1 MGSIDRYIFRTT
13 LASFALVLVS
23 LTGVIWITQALR
35 GIDLMTSQGQTIV
48 TFLGITSLVI
58 PALVLIIA
66 PIALMIAI
74 SHTLNKLATDSE
86 IIVMNAAGFSPF
98 RLFRPFFFAT
108 CVVAAVVA
116 FIGAYLAPDGMRRIK
131 QWDAE
136 ITADVLTNILQ
147 PGRFAQLDQNLTIRI
162 RERLPGGV
170 LAGIFVDD
178 RRDPKERI
186 TIIADHGT
194 VLKNESGSYLV
205 LEDGNLERFE
215 AGKRDPALVAFGRY
229 AFDMS
234 KFSNRGRDVALGI
247 RERYLWEL
255 FSPAENDPVY
265 KQLSG
270 QFFAELHD
278 RLMSPLYPFAF
289 AVLTFAFLG
298 TPRTTRQSRN
308 FSIGGS
314 IVAVFGLRMAG
325 FACSVMTV
333 KTPADGARPV
343 CDAVRRDR
351 HRAVDDRRRRRGG
364 TAGGADGSHQQI
376 QRPPCAAVQTARHS
390 MSMMTNTL
398 GRYFAGRFLV
408 SAVGV
413 FASIFVLLVLVD
425 YIEMVRK
432 TSGLASASA
441 FTVAQTSL
449 YRVPQLLEK
458 LMPFCVLIGAMTCY
472 LALSRR
478 LELVVARAAG
488 VSAWQFISPALGSA
502 IILGALATTAY
513 NPMSANLRELSKRME
528 AELFGS
534 APGGG
539 IQDASGFWL
548 NQINS
553 DGQSIINAA
562 RSEQQG
568 ARLTG
573 LTVFRFD
580 TDLQFKERIEARE
593 ATLEEGRWA
602 FKSVRRYS
610 LDKPPIDQESYYLTT
625 TLTPAQ
631 VRNSFS
637 TPETVSF
644 WQLPGYIRSSESS
657 GFATAGY
664 RLQYHKLIA
673 QPFLLAAMVML
684 AASVSL
690 RFFRMG
696 GVQKMVLS
704 GVGAGFLLYVLSKV
718 TEDLSKAEL
727 MHPIA
732 AAWLP
737 VCVGGL
743 TGFLALLYQEDG

>member
-1 MGSIDRYIFRTT
+1 
-13 LASFALVLVS
+13 
-23 LTGVIWITQALR
+23 
-35 GIDLMTSQGQTIV
+35 
-48 TFLGITSLVI
+48 
-58 PALVLIIA
+58 
-66 PIALMIAI
+66 
-74 SHTLNKLATDSE
+74 
-86 IIVMNAAGFSPF
+86 
-98 RLFRPFFFAT
+98 
-108 CVVAAVVA
+108 
-116 FIGAYLAPDGMRRIK
+116 
-131 QWDAE
+131 
-136 ITADVLTNILQ
+136 
-147 PGRFAQLDQNLTIRI
+147 
-162 RERLPGGV
+162 
-170 LAGIFVDD
+170 
-178 RRDPKERI
+178 
-186 TIIADHGT
+186 
-194 VLKNESGSYLV
+194 
-205 LEDGNLERFE
+205 
-215 AGKRDPALVAFGRY
+215 
-229 AFDMS
+229 
-234 KFSNRGRDVALGI
+234 
-247 RERYLWEL
+247 
-255 FSPAENDPVY
+255 
-265 KQLSG
+265 
-270 QFFAELHD
+270 
-278 RLMSPLYPFAF
+278 
-289 AVLTFAFLG
+289 
-298 TPRTTRQSRN
+298 
-308 FSIGGS
+308 
-314 IVAVFGLRMAG
+314 
-325 FACSVMTV
+325 
-333 KTPADGARPV
+333 
-343 CDAVRRDR
+343 
-351 HRAVDDRRRRRGG
+351 
-364 TAGGADGSHQQI
+364 
-376 QRPPCAAVQTARHS
+376 

-398 GRYFAGRFLV
+398 GRYFAGRFLI

-441 FTVAQTSL
+441 ITVAQTSL

-488 VSAWQFISPALGSA
+488 VSAWQFISPALASS
-502 IILGALATTAY
+502 IILGTLATVAY

-568 ARLTG
+568 VRLTG

-593 ATLEEGRWA
+593 ASLEEGRWA

-610 LDKPPIDQESYYLTT
+610 LDKPPVEQENYYLST